1 MSKKAILIVGVLILL
16 ILSFVFGFNFIKN
29 KIVSE
34 KVKEF
39 KLPPVSVTTVKPQQS
54 QWKSY
59 LSIIGEV
66 ESEDST
72 NITTQI
78 SGQVLTVN
86 FKSGQFVNKGDV
98 VVTLDDSLLMAK
110 YKSQKAK
117 LDLAKIELSRKKKL
131 LVGNNV
137 SQNSVDQAR
146 TQYNAERAS
155 LAYIATQ
162 IEFMKIRAPFSGKVG
177 IRTIDVG
184 DYLTPGSFIVELEST
199 DNYFVDMYIPE
210 EYKGKVSVGQNV
222 TFTSGAFEGE
232 TYHATVTAIQP
243 SSNSQSHN
251 IEVRA
256 LISDE
261 ANSLVSGMYVDA
273 EIDLNLPVAVMPI
286 PNIAVNY
293 SLYGDTV
300 FVVGEATKASD
311 NGAATFKVEQRL
323 IKTGPKHDDYVG
335 VVSGLKNG
343 DQIVTSNQQQL
354 KKGSIIL
361 INNSK
366 PFPPV
371 TK

>member
-1 MSKKAILIVGVLILL
+1 MSKRAIMIVSVIILL
-16 ILSFVFGFNFIKN
+16 ILSFVFGFNFVKN

-34 KVKEF
+34 KLKGF

-54 QWKSY
+54 QWESY
-59 LSIIGEV
+59 LNIIGEV
-66 ESEDST
+66 ESEEST

-98 VVTLDDSLLMAK
+98 VVTLDDSLLK
-110 YKSQKAK
+110 SQYKSQKAK
-117 LDLAKIELSRKKKL
+117 LDLAKIELSRKVKL
-131 LVGNNV
+131 LVDNNV

-177 IRTIDVG
+177 IRSIDVG
-184 DYLTPGSFIVELEST
+184 DYITPGAFIVELENV
-199 DNYFVDMYIPE
+199 DNYFVDMFVPE
-210 EYKGKVSVGQNV
+210 EYKSKLKVEQNI
-222 TFTSGAFEGE
+222 TFTSDAFEGK
-232 TYHATVTAIQP
+232 TFHAKVTAIQP
-243 SSNSQSHN
+243 SSNSQSHT

-256 LISDE
+256 EILDE
-261 ANSLVSGMYVDA
+261 DNALVSGMYVDA
-273 EIDLNLPVAVMPI
+273 EIDLNKPTSVLPVPD
-286 PNIAVNY
+286 IAVNY

-300 FVVGEATKASD
+300 YVVGKAEKD
-311 NGAATFKVEQRL
+311 AKTFAVEKRL

-335 VVSGLKNG
+335 VVSGLKEG

-354 KKGSIIL
+354 KKGSIIM
-361 INNSK
+361 INNTK

-371 TK
+371 AK